1 MERFIKKKHNPVIN
15 EKDLCQ
21 SLNKSFQILNVILEL
36 KLSLYKTLYPE
47 KTKNDLEKMIN
58 REMVQRKI
66 KQWKLQQ
73 T

>member
-1 MERFIKKKHNPVIN
+1 MEGFIKKKHNPVIN
-15 EKDLCQ
+15 ETDLSQ

-58 REMVQRKI
+58 KEMVQRKI
-66 KQWKLQQ
+66 KQWKSQQ